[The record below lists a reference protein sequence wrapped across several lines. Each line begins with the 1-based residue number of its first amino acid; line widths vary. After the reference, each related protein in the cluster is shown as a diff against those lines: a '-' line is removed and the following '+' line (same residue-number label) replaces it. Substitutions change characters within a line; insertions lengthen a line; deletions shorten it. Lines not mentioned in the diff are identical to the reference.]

1 MFILY
6 IFYDRYLI
14 YLYILFYLIGK
25 SECEFL
31 FVVGVVEEGGWF
43 FFFLK
48 EVSEWGEIELVLMEV
63 SSKGKVC
70 LL

>member
-1 MFILY
+1 M
-6 IFYDRYLI
+6 
-14 YLYILFYLIGK
+14 FYLIGK

-43 FFFLK
+43 FFFLE